1 MSEYIEV
8 PVIVEG
14 ATEEKSVRTI
24 IAPYLGYRNI
34 GMTTTQ
40 VLKPGQ
46 KGIGLFTFF
55 QQGAQENC
63 VYSTFP
69 RFMLEGIRSNLPD
82 DVGKQEA
89 VGGPDCSH
97 RRACGVLVGMVI

>member
-40 VLKPGQ
+40 VSKPGQ
-46 KGIGLFTFF
+46 KGIDAFL
-55 QQGAQENC
+55 
-63 VYSTFP
+63 
-69 RFMLEGIRSNLPD
+69 
-82 DVGKQEA
+82 
-89 VGGPDCSH
+89 
-97 RRACGVLVGMVI
+97 